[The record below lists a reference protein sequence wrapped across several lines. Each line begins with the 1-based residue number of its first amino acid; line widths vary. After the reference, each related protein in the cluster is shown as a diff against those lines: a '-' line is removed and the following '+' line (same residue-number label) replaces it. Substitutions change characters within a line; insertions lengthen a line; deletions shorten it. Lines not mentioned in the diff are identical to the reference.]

1 MIPCVWYVSKTVDV
15 WRRALIGRM
24 AESLRSRG
32 LPLSLYVDGSV
43 AGIDARDVFAWS
55 ARP

>member
-32 LPLSLYVDGSV
+32 ISLFLYVDGSV
-43 AGIDARDVFAWS
+43 AGIDAREVS
-55 ARP
+55 IH